1 MSKLCLR
8 TIVRKHVVLRVLFQG
23 FSGLPGSW
31 IASWSPASSFDFGY
45 VLDHTAQIRTIVRI
59 SVRVFRFCNHFG
71 QTYMLRTIVRNM
83 PRNGQGAHIRT
94 IVRILGGVVV

>member
-1 MSKLCLR
+1 MSFFVFCFKDFQDCL
-8 TIVRKHVVLRVLFQG
+8 VH
-23 FSGLPGSW
+23 GSQ
-31 IASWSPASSFDFGY
+31 AGAHASSFDFGY